1 MQGLNYNFYDWK
13 EENVEFHYQV
23 NIFLGF
29 DWGNSSQK
37 WIMLVYVYCYVFDRE
52 IVLYYYTSVLNTLLF
67 SLLRTFRMLS
77 GN

>member
-1 MQGLNYNFYDWK
+1 
-13 EENVEFHYQV
+13 
-23 NIFLGF
+23 
-29 DWGNSSQK
+29 
-37 WIMLVYVYCYVFDRE
+37 MLVYVYCYVFDRE